1 MGDKQKIPRR
11 RRGGFWSE
19 NFYFEN
25 MMRFEDVLVFGS
37 RGGWLFFVAV
47 NDSSHT

>member
-19 NFYFEN
+19 NFYL
-25 MMRFEDVLVFGS
+25 RICCEDALGFGS
-37 RGGWLFFVAV
+37 RGGRLLVVAV
-47 NDSSHT
+47 YYGCHT